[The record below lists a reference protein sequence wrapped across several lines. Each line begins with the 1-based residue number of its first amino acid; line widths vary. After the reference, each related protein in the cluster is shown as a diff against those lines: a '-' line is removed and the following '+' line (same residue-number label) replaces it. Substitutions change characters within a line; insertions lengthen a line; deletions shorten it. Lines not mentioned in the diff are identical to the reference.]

1 MPSETTAMKRRLM
14 LVELTTLA
22 MVLPGI
28 AGAVNA
34 AGFFVVGSYL
44 SHITGTVARAGDD
57 LALGQYSSALT
68 YLMLIAAFFFGAALA
83 SVQIE
88 VSRRLNRPKYAFTLL
103 TEALLLGG
111 FALLCALTPDAWHRE
126 NLPLMA
132 VVVISMGLQN
142 AMVTRLSGAVVR
154 TTHMTG
160 IVTDLGI
167 ETARLAFLARDQAR
181 GKGLWAGLA
190 SFASIGRDPEAKR
203 VKLLT
208 IIFASFFAGA
218 LLGPLVY
225 LQFGYWGA
233 IGPTAILAALA
244 LLDIAVGIEWHPE
257 VHFVPAGRP
266 AYEQFLKL
274 VAAELAAN
282 PQKAKAAL
290 DMLRRRSTSAP
301 ALPAQPDEPAPD
313 AEVSFTTSPKGQDPL
328 ASKSHET

>member
-1 MPSETTAMKRRLM
+1 MTSETTVIKRRLM

-44 SHITGTVARAGDD
+44 SHVTGTVARAGDD
-57 LALGQYSSALT
+57 LALGQYASALN
-68 YLMLIAAFFFGAALA
+68 YLLLIAAFFLGAALA
-83 SVQIE
+83 SFQIE
-88 VSRRLNRPKYAFTLL
+88 VSRRLNKPKYAFTLL

-132 VVVISMGLQN
+132 IVVISMGLQN

-167 ETARLAFLARDQAR
+167 ESARLAFLARDQAR
-181 GKGLWAGLA
+181 GRGLWAGLS
-190 SFASIGRDPEAKR
+190 SFAAIILDPEAR
-203 VKLLT
+203 RAKLLL
-208 IIFASFFAGA
+208 IIFVSFFAGA
-218 LLGPLVY
+218 LLGPIVY
-225 LQFGYWGA
+225 LHFGYWGA
-233 IGPTAILAALA
+233 IGPTALLAALA
-244 LLDIAVGIEWHPE
+244 LLDVAVGIEWHPE

-266 AYEQFLKL
+266 ANEQFLKL

-290 DMLRRRSTSAP
+290 ELLRRRSTSAP
-301 ALPAQPDEPAPD
+301 ALSAHPDGPAPD
-313 AEVSFTTSPKGQDPL
+313 SEVSFTTSTRAQDTLTPGPR
-328 ASKSHET
+328 EM